1 MSDIKKRNLR
11 TKQHKVLEQNK
22 TKENIRMPTV
32 VLEAIEEQINQK
44 DEFDKKQEIQ
54 LKYLQDAINSNN
66 PATIKRAR
74 NQVLKQLIRAGILDQ
89 SGNLTDP
96 YKSF

>member
-1 MSDIKKRNLR
+1 MI
-11 TKQHKVLEQNK
+11 TA
-22 TKENIRMPTV
+22 

-44 DEFDKKQEIQ
+44 DELDKKQEIQ

>member
-1 MSDIKKRNLR
+1 
-11 TKQHKVLEQNK
+11 
-22 TKENIRMPTV
+22 MPTV

-66 PATIKRAR
+66 RATIKRAR

-89 SGNLTDP
+89 SGNITDP